1 MSAAWLCPEA
11 GNAKLAKAKAIHAG
25 PHPVR
30 QRRALILV
38 INENGLHRERTA
50 CPAPRPRT
58 RNWRFR
64 PSCDGVVLIKKP
76 PTLIFTVDAIV
87 NGLIWMTQQRRAVAR
102 HLGAGLDC
110 NLFA

>member
-1 MSAAWLCPEA
+1 VSAAWLCPEA
-11 GNAKLAKAKAIHAG
+11 GNAKLANAKAIQAG
-25 PHPVR
+25 LHPVKLR
-30 QRRALILV
+30 KALILV
-38 INENGLHRERTA
+38 INENGLPRERTA
-50 CPAPRPRT
+50 CPALRPLT

-87 NGLIWMTQQRRAVAR
+87 NGIIWMTQQRRAVDR
-102 HLGAGLDC
+102 HLGADLDC